1 MNRLEKNFSKKKQT
15 VAADNLHLAIK
26 EPDKSQII
34 FPNPKQHKIDPEILK
49 ERRIVALQTQSFE
62 TGLFKLLRTKILK
75 QLKDNN
81 WNSFGITS
89 PTQGSGKSMIA
100 ANLAIAIAMDI
111 NQSVLLVDM
120 DLLYPKIDW
129 YFNLN
134 IKNGLK
140 DYIISDKPLSDILI
154 SPEIDRLVILPG
166 KGQVTDTAEMI
177 SGPKMRNL
185 INEIKNRSQS
195 RVIIFDLPPILAS
208 DDVLAS
214 IDYYDALLFVIEDG
228 GNRADEIKKAVQM
241 VANKPFLGTILNK
254 SSNLPNYQRYY

>member
-1 MNRLEKNFSKKKQT
+1 MNRIEKIFSKKNQPISQ
-15 VAADNLHLAIK
+15 DSLHLAIK
-26 EPDKSQII
+26 DQDKPQII
-34 FPNPKQHKIDPEILK
+34 YPKTLQHQIDPAILR
-49 ERRIVALQTQSFE
+49 ERRIVALQPQVFE
-62 TGLFKLLRTKILK
+62 TSIFKLLRTKILK
-75 QLKDNN
+75 QLKENN

-89 PTQGSGKSMIA
+89 PTQGSGKTMVA
-100 ANLAIAIAMDI
+100 ANLAIAIAMDV

-129 YFNLN
+129 CFNLN

-140 DYIISDKPLSDILI
+140 DYITSDKPLSDILI

-185 INEIKNRSQS
+185 INEIKSRSQS
-195 RVIIFDLPPILAS
+195 RIIIFDLPPILAA

-214 IDYYDALLFVIEDG
+214 TDYYDALLFVIEDG
-228 GNRADEIKKAVQM
+228 ASQPDEIKKALQM
-241 VANKPFLGTILNK
+241 VADKPFLGTVLNK
-254 SSNLPNYQRYY
+254 SDSLPNYQRTY